1 MATGKSLNTMI
12 ARIASELGQRTDL
25 APGGAYPTVITDAIA
40 DAIQVNQKERF
51 RFNELVPLTPFVIN
65 TVQGQYIYT
74 GADDPR
80 IPLLMKIDYI
90 NYLLGNTPCRLER
103 VFPEDVYLATI
114 PGQQSGPPTSWAWDG
129 QSIVIYPAPPAVSY
143 PLTIGGY
150 LAVAGPDSTTPAGLS
165 DTTNPWMNDAEILI
179 RSRAKYEIALN
190 FTRNDKMVAAMSPDE
205 GSGGAAER
213 AYNTIKGEANKVRA
227 TSRVRPMP
235 F

>member
-1 MATGKSLNTMI
+1 MATGKSLQDMI
-12 ARIASELGQRTDL
+12 NRIVSELGQRFDL
-25 APGGAYPTVITDAIA
+25 APGGANPNVITNAISDAIT
-40 DAIQVNQKERF
+40 IYQKERF
-51 RFNELVPLTPFVIN
+51 RFNELTPLTPFVVN
-65 TVQGQYIYT
+65 TVQGVNVY
-74 GADDPR
+74 GAAQDTR

-114 PGQQSGPPTSWAWDG
+114 PGQQAGPPSTWAWDG
-129 QSIVIYPAPPAVSY
+129 QNIVIYPAPPAASY

-150 LAVAGPDSTTPAGLS
+150 LAVAGPTVLADA
-165 DTTNPWMNDAEILI
+165 TNPWMNDAEMLI

-205 GSGGAAER
+205 GSGGASER
-213 AYNTIKGEANKVRA
+213 AYNMIKGEANKIRG

>member
-1 MATGKSLNTMI
+1 MATGKSLQTMVT
-12 ARIASELGQRTDL
+12 RIVGELGQRADL
-25 APGGAYPTVITDAIA
+25 APGGAYPTIITDAIF
-40 DAIQVNQKERF
+40 DAVTIYQKERF

-74 GADDPR
+74 AADDAR
-80 IPLLMKIDYI
+80 IGLLMDVDYI
-90 NYLLGNTPCRLER
+90 NYLLGNTPERMDR

-114 PGQQSGPPTSWAWDG
+114 PGQQAGPPQEFAWDG

-150 LAVAGPDSTTPAGLS
+150 LAVAGPTLATITT
-165 DTTNPWMNDAEILI
+165 DTTNPWMNDAEMLI

-190 FTRNDKMVAAMSPDE
+190 FTRNDKMVAAMSPDA
-205 GSGGAAER
+205 GSGGASER
-213 AYNTIKGEANKVRA
+213 FYNMLKGEANKIRG
-227 TSRVRPMP
+227 TSRVRGMK